1 MYNQANTRVVPR
13 VTGVYNPLPSDE
25 PRLINAI
32 VSELAEA
39 PIAWR
44 RAWVVPAP

>member
-1 MYNQANTRVVPR
+1 MYDQANTRVVPR
-13 VTGVYNPLPSDE
+13 VTGIYNPLPPDE

-32 VSELAEA
+32 VSELAKA

-44 RAWVVPAP
+44 RACVTATS